1 MKAKNFIHLTIVCL
15 VAMYSLATQAQSAD
29 QLTMKVTIAVEG
41 MMKSK
46 SGAT

>member
-1 MKAKNFIHLTIVCL
+1 MTNAVTYISLLCLNLSINTLANAGVVDQTLT
-15 VAMYSLATQAQSAD
+15 
-29 QLTMKVTIAVEG
+29 KVTIVVEG

>member
-1 MKAKNFIHLTIVCL
+1 MKRVLILLLSAL
-15 VAMYSLATQAQSAD
+15 VAHAQAVDVSLS
-29 QLTMKVTIAVEG
+29 KVTIAVEG